1 MSLQSVKKLTHK
13 NSSSNIDEINEDR
26 ITRLPADVLTKILC
40 LLPESEANRT
50 RILSYKWTEICAF
63 LPKLRFVMP
72 SCVSIQQANKFHS
85 FVDETLAIRGTE
97 PIKRFSISYSKICN
111 YRRAYALLCTLV
123 DEYKVQEIELM
134 FPDDQRKRIKFCWS
148 LFKTCKTLVALTLN
162 GKFVLDVPG
171 DVLFPCIKKI
181 DLVSI
186 VYSCDKSLTN
196 LISGCPELE
205 ELYLERLIR
214 NDNLKIFKV
223 SSPNLKKLGINSTR
237 DASRVLVVDIDA
249 PKVEYLEIIGQM
261 HSYKFS
267 IEPLCIIGAHVS
279 IDASI
284 NDQLL
289 MCLSSAK
296 ILALTNKTVR
306 NLTVFRVYNLPVF
319 PNLVKL
325 EIGMDCIW
333 HPDWFLALLNN
344 MPNLEHITLSERLS
358 NSTIYL
364 KYDWN
369 PPVEAPDCLRLKMK
383 EILINNETG
392 THEEFVFI
400 KYLLKH
406 SINLEKLTL
415 HADRFHPKRVEK
427 ILSSPRGSSLCQI
440 DLNPLQDPDG
450 SSYT

>member
-1 MSLQSVKKLTHK
+1 MKSTKK
-13 NSSSNIDEINEDR
+13 E
-26 ITRLPADVLTKILC
+26 LPADVLTKILG

-63 LPKLRFVMP
+63 LPNLRFVMP
-72 SCVSIQQANKFHS
+72 SCVSNQQANKFHS
-85 FVDETLAIRGTE
+85 FVDKTLAIRGNE
-97 PIKRFSISYSKICN
+97 PIKRFSISYSKFCN
-111 YRRAYALLCTLV
+111 YGHAYALLCTLV

-148 LFKTCKTLVALTLN
+148 LFKTCKTLVALTLK
-162 GKFVLDVPG
+162 GKFVLDVPR

-205 ELYLERLIR
+205 ELYVERLIR

-223 SSPNLKKLGINSTR
+223 SSPFLKKLGINFTR
-237 DASRVLVVDIDA
+237 DASRVLVVDIDT
-249 PKVEYLEIIGQM
+249 PKIEYLEIIGQM

-284 NDQLL
+284 NDRLL

-306 NLTVFRVYNLPVF
+306 FISDNGSNGKNLTVFGVYNLPVF

-325 EIGMDCIW
+325 EIGMDSIW
-333 HPDWFLALLNN
+333 HPDWLLALLNN

-358 NSTIYL
+358 SPIYL
-364 KYDWN
+364 NYDWN

-392 THEEFVFI
+392 THEELVFI
-400 KYLLKH
+400 KYFLKN
-406 SINLEKLTL
+406 SNNLEKLTL
-415 HADRFHPKRVEK
+415 NADRFHPKRVEK